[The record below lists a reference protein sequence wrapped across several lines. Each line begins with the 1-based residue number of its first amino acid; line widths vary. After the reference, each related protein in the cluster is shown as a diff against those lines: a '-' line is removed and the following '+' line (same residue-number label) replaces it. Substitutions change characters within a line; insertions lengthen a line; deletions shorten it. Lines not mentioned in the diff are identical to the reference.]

1 MTHCKSPKLNPLK
14 ADLHIHTGEDPLDR
28 VPYSARELI
37 RRAAEDGFEVLAI
50 TNHHCRTFDR
60 KLFSL
65 ARDLGILLIPG
76 METTIQNRHVLILNP
91 PVDKIYSD
99 FSSLAALNRPD
110 CLVVA
115 PHPYFPGLHSLN
127 GYLKDNIEYFH
138 ALEYCH
144 FYSTQIN
151 FNHRALELARSSGLP
166 LLGNSDSH
174 FLEQLGTT
182 FSLIHAEKDMESI
195 FSAIRQGKV
204 EVVSRPLSKLQ
215 MGSIMGRFLGR
226 KMLGRKSAP
235 TNSRTLNPE
244 IQSVI
249 Q

>member
-1 MTHCKSPKLNPLK
+1 MIQGTSLKLKPLK
-14 ADLHIHTGEDPLDR
+14 ADFHIHTGEDPLDR
-28 VPYSARELI
+28 VPYSAQELI
-37 RRAAEDGFEVLAI
+37 HRAAEDGYEVLAI
-50 TNHHCRTFDR
+50 TNHHCRTFDQD
-60 KLFSL
+60 LFSL

-91 PVDKIYSD
+91 PVGKTYSD

-110 CLVVA
+110 RLVVA

-127 GYLKDNIEYFH
+127 GYLKDNIKYFQ

-151 FNHRALELARSSGLP
+151 FNHRAMELARSSGLP
-166 LLGNSDSH
+166 LLGNSDAH

-182 FSLIHAEKDMESI
+182 FSLIYAQKDMESV

-204 EVVSRPLSKLQ
+204 EVVSRPLSKFQ

-226 KMLGRKSAP
+226 KMLGRKSVP
-235 TNSRTLNPE
+235 SNSRTLNPE
-244 IQSVI
+244 SRPVLQ
-249 Q
+249 

>member
-1 MTHCKSPKLNPLK
+1 MTHYKSSKLKPLK
-14 ADLHIHTGEDPLDR
+14 ADFHIHTGEDPLDR
-28 VPYSARELI
+28 VPYSAQELI

-50 TNHHCRTFDR
+50 TNHHCRTFNQE
-60 KLFSL
+60 LFSL

-91 PVDKIYSD
+91 PGDRLYSD
-99 FSSLAALNRPD
+99 FSSLSALNRPD
-110 CLVVA
+110 SLVVA

-127 GYLKDNIEYFH
+127 GYLKDNLEFFH

-144 FYSTQIN
+144 FYSPQIN
-151 FNHRALELARSSGLP
+151 FNQRVLELARSSGLP

-182 FSLIHAEKDMESI
+182 FSLIYAQKDMESV

-204 EVVSRPLSKLQ
+204 EVVSRPLSSFQ

-226 KMLGRKSAP
+226 KMLGRKSVP
-235 TNSRTLNPE
+235 SNGRTLNPE
-244 IQSVI
+244 TLPVLQ
-249 Q
+249 